1 MTLELR
7 ERRGWWAAAMKV
19 AVDQEACG
27 QDGCGIER
35 REMARK
41 WIKFGGGGLGVN

>member
-1 MTLELR
+1 
-7 ERRGWWAAAMKV
+7 MKV